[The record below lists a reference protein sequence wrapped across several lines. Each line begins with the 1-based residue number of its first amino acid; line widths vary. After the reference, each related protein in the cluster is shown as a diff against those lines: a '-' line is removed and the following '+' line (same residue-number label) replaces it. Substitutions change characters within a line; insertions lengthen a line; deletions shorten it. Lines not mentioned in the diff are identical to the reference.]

1 MELFLRLLK
10 YLKPYLPKLSI
21 AVAAVIIYALFSSIS
36 IWMVGPL
43 FDLIFYPE
51 KAAKEIVSSATIS
64 EIPVDDYEF
73 TTTIKEKMS
82 SFVDDLIIKDTQTES
97 LLSICYAILII
108 FLIKN
113 IAYYVNLYMTSII
126 EQGVIRDIRN
136 ELYEHIANLSMDYFN
151 KSRVGTL
158 ISRVT
163 NDVQVVNTAIAAS
176 FLNLIKDP
184 LLLTFYLFIVLII
197 AWKLTIIALFVSL
210 VSAFIVN
217 RIGKLLRKQSLLAQ
231 KKMAIITS
239 VIQET
244 ISGMRVVKAFAMEK
258 FETERFKRESEDYHD
273 TMKKVMVSRKLS
285 SPISEFVGVL
295 AITIVLWF
303 GGKQVIV
310 DHSLEANDFMIY
322 LFALFSMMQP
332 LKALGGHYTRI
343 QEGLSA
349 GERIFEIIDIVPMVK
364 NVENPIPV
372 KNISDSIEFRNVV
385 FNYGDGVILNNINL
399 NLKAGE
405 VVALVGP
412 SGAGKS
418 TLASLIPRF
427 YDPSSGSILL
437 DGVNLRELD
446 IEGLRK
452 ITGYVTQEVILFND
466 SILNN
471 ISYGRKKDNPEDVIR
486 SAKTA
491 HAHEFISEFPKGY
504 ETMIGDRGTR
514 LSGGQQQ
521 RVAIARAILNDP
533 PILIFDEATSSLD
546 TESEQKVQ
554 EAIEE
559 LMKNRTV
566 LVIAHRLSTV
576 KKADRIIVLDKGVI
590 VQEGTHKELISTD
603 GLYSKLY
610 NLQFSA

>member
-1 MELFLRLLK
+1 M
-10 YLKPYLPKLSI
+10 
-21 AVAAVIIYALFSSIS
+21 
-36 IWMVGPL
+36 
-43 FDLIFYPE
+43 
-51 KAAKEIVSSATIS
+51 
-64 EIPVDDYEF
+64 
-73 TTTIKEKMS
+73 
-82 SFVDDLIIKDTQTES
+82 
-97 LLSICYAILII
+97 
-108 FLIKN
+108 
-113 IAYYVNLYMTSII
+113 
-126 EQGVIRDIRN
+126 
-136 ELYEHIANLSMDYFN
+136 
-151 KSRVGTL
+151 
-158 ISRVT
+158 
-163 NDVQVVNTAIAAS
+163 
-176 FLNLIKDP
+176 
-184 LLLTFYLFIVLII
+184 
-197 AWKLTIIALFVSL
+197 
-210 VSAFIVN
+210 
-217 RIGKLLRKQSLLAQ
+217 
-231 KKMAIITS
+231 
-239 VIQET
+239 
-244 ISGMRVVKAFAMEK
+244 
-258 FETERFKRESEDYHD
+258 
-273 TMKKVMVSRKLS
+273 
-285 SPISEFVGVL
+285 
-295 AITIVLWF
+295 
-303 GGKQVIV
+303 
-310 DHSLEANDFMIY
+310 
-322 LFALFSMMQP
+322 
-332 LKALGGHYTRI
+332 
-343 QEGLSA
+343 
-349 GERIFEIIDIVPMVK
+349 
-364 NVENPIPV
+364 
-372 KNISDSIEFRNVV
+372 
-385 FNYGDGVILNNINL
+385 ILNNINL

-412 SGAGKS
+412 SGSGKS

-491 HAHEFISEFPKGY
+491 HAHEFISEFPEGY
-504 ETMIGDRGTR
+504 ETLIGDRGTR

-590 VQEGTHKELISTD
+590 VQEGTHKELISTE
-603 GLYSKLY
+603 GLYPKLY

>member
-10 YLKPYLPKLSI
+10 YLKPYISKLSI
-21 AVAAVIIYALFSSIS
+21 AIVALIIYAFFSSVT
-36 IWMVGPL
+36 IWMIGPL

-51 KAAKEIVSSATIS
+51 KVIKVDVSSTAS
-64 EIPVDDYEF
+64 ELPLSEYEF
-73 TTTIKEKMS
+73 TDSIKEKMGN
-82 SFVDDLIIKDTQTES
+82 FVNELIIKDTQTES
-97 LLSICYAILII
+97 LLSICIAILII

-113 IAYYVNLYMTSII
+113 IAYYVNLYLTSII

-136 ELYEHIANLSMDYFN
+136 QLYEHMASLSMDYFN
-151 KSRVGTL
+151 KTRVGTL

-184 LLLTFYLFIVLII
+184 LLLAFYLFIVLII
-197 AWKLTIIALFVSL
+197 SWELTIVALFVSL
-210 VSAFIVN
+210 TTVFIVN
-217 RIGKLLRKQSLLAQ
+217 RIGKRLRKQALLAQ
-231 KKMAIITS
+231 KKMANITA

-258 FETERFKRESEDYHD
+258 YETDKFKRESKDYHD
-273 TMKKVMVSRKLS
+273 TMKKVMVSRKLA
-285 SPISEFVGVL
+285 SPISEFLGVL

-310 DHSLEANDFMIY
+310 DHSLEANDFMVY

-349 GERIFEIIDIVPMVK
+349 GERIFEVIDTVPMVMNQK
-364 NVENPIPV
+364 NPTAV
-372 KNISDSIEFRNVV
+372 KKISKSIEFRNVA
-385 FNYGDGVILNNINL
+385 FDYGDGVILKDINL

-427 YDPSSGSILL
+427 YDPSSGSIFL

-446 IEGLRK
+446 LEGLRK
-452 ITGYVTQEVILFND
+452 LTGYVTQEVILFND
-466 SILNN
+466 SIQNN
-471 ISYGRKKDNPEDVIR
+471 ISYGRKDDNPEDIIK

-491 HAHEFISEFPKGY
+491 HAHEFISELPEGY
-504 ETMIGDRGTR
+504 ETVIGDRGTR

-576 KKADRIIVLDKGVI
+576 KKADRIIVLDKGMI
-590 VQEGTHKELISTD
+590 VQEGTHEELISIE

-610 NLQFSA
+610 NLQFSL